1 MSTYYAIVA
10 AIAKVVSKLLIV
22 LLVALVSVVFANI
35 VLRYFGRSLRWS
47 DEIARLLFVWT
58 AFLGMF
64 LGYNTNAHPAFTQI
78 VAMVG
83 ARSPVAG
90 RIMVLMTHLLVC
102 AFVAIVL
109 YGGVVYIRHA
119 AIQTTAILRISVGWM
134 YAAAP
139 FSMALMLLEA
149 VRKILLLFDHAETS
163 VTWR

>member
-10 AIAKVVSKLLIV
+10 AIARAVSKILVV

-47 DEIARLLFVWT
+47 DEVARLLFVWT
-58 AFLGMF
+58 AFLGIF
-64 LGYNTNAHPAFTQI
+64 LGYNADAHPAFTQI
-78 VAMVG
+78 VTMVG
-83 ARSPVAG
+83 ARSAAAG

-102 AFVAIVL
+102 AFVTIVL
-109 YGGVVYIRHA
+109 YGGIVYIRHA

-139 FSMALMLLEA
+139 FSMALLLLEA
-149 VRKILLLFDHAETS
+149 VRKILLLFDRANDRATP
-163 VTWR
+163 R

>member
-1 MSTYYAIVA
+1 MSIYYAIVA
-10 AIAKVVSKLLIV
+10 AIAKVVSKALMV
-22 LLVALVSVVFANI
+22 LLAALVSVVFANI

-58 AFLGMF
+58 SFLGMF
-64 LGYNTNAHPAFTQI
+64 LGYNADAHPAFTQI

-83 ARSPVAG
+83 TRSAVAG
-90 RIMVLMTHLLVC
+90 RIMVLMTHALVC

-119 AIQTTAILRISVGWM
+119 AVQTTAILRISVGWM

-149 VRKILLLFDHAETS
+149 VRKILLLFDRAKDDAT
-163 VTWR
+163 RR